1 MSENEVT
8 NEQPLKPIP
17 LGVSS
22 WLKMVRRNKL
32 TVDKTAKLGLLVNFF
47 DYVFFS
53 RPRRMGKTILC
64 SMLKELFTHGDQNFA
79 GTAIY
84 GNWPETQTY
93 PVISLSFY
101 GVDCQ
106 NASTFEANLCKIVSD
121 AYYDAG
127 FKDAM
132 KLIGTTSFDRL
143 TSLLKGIVNDDDQQ
157 LVFLIDEWDYPLSS
171 HLDDPQLFASL
182 QSVLAKF
189 YSWLRLQNANARFI
203 LITGIMRYRET
214 SLFTGQDIRDLSMHP
229 RYADLVGYTKEEIEQ
244 SFKRYIPL
252 AAKKMGITTDELWE
266 QLELNYDG
274 FCFDNQASVKLY
286 NPFSINKFFASV
298 ANPNFLSNSSL
309 QLTFEPFWMG
319 SAGASAALRSFLNVR
334 KYDVTEL
341 LETYSKTVIIGNE
354 TMTSPVKATEV
365 TLDQI
370 LLQSGMISIKEIT
383 EDSLQA
389 ATIVARSYKCELT
402 NYEVA
407 SEFRTVL
414 LAYMTNSNEKVI
426 YHKLLLV
433 QKALLAGDIAKLG
446 NSLNQLLCNSRY
458 DVFDEKDE
466 KKERIYRTFFKLC
479 MMSHLINANDEVS
492 NNHGRCDL
500 VAKTKDTIYAFE
512 LKRIQSDT
520 TEAKFALLD
529 EAEQQMVRNDYGN
542 NLIEEGKMLIWV
554 VLVISDKYRQ
564 VCAWRTIK
572 RTYTAAGTQIE
583 RHEGLVEPIK
593 VENQKGS

>member
-132 KLIGTTSFDRL
+132 KLVGTTSFDRL

-214 SLFTGQDIRDLSMHP
+214 SLFTGQDIQDLSMDP
-229 RYADLVGYTKEEIEQ
+229 FYADLLGYTKEEIEQ

-274 FCFDNQASVKLY
+274 FCFDHQASVKLY
-286 NPFSINKFFASV
+286 NPFSINKFFSFV
-298 ANPNFLSNSSL
+298 SNPNFLSNSSL

>member
-1 MSENEVT
+1 M
-8 NEQPLKPIP
+8 
-17 LGVSS
+17 
-22 WLKMVRRNKL
+22 
-32 TVDKTAKLGLLVNFF
+32 
-47 DYVFFS
+47 
-53 RPRRMGKTILC
+53 
-64 SMLKELFTHGDQNFA
+64 
-79 GTAIY
+79 
-84 GNWPETQTY
+84 
-93 PVISLSFY
+93 
-101 GVDCQ
+101 
-106 NASTFEANLCKIVSD
+106 
-121 AYYDAG
+121 
-127 FKDAM
+127 
-132 KLIGTTSFDRL
+132 
-143 TSLLKGIVNDDDQQ
+143 
-157 LVFLIDEWDYPLSS
+157 
-171 HLDDPQLFASL
+171 
-182 QSVLAKF
+182 
-189 YSWLRLQNANARFI
+189 
-203 LITGIMRYRET
+203 
-214 SLFTGQDIRDLSMHP
+214 
-229 RYADLVGYTKEEIEQ
+229 
-244 SFKRYIPL
+244 
-252 AAKKMGITTDELWE
+252 
-266 QLELNYDG
+266 
-274 FCFDNQASVKLY
+274 KLY

-341 LETYSKTVIIGNE
+341 LETYSKTVIIVNE

-446 NSLNQLLCNSRY
+446 NSLNQLLCNSCY

>member
-1 MSENEVT
+1 MRDKDNT
-8 NEQPLKPIP
+8 DEQQQLKPIP

-22 WLKMVRRNKL
+22 WLKMVKRNKL
-32 TVDKTAKLGLLVNFF
+32 TVDKTGKLGLLVTLF
-47 DYVFFS
+47 DFVFFA

-64 SMLKELFTHGDQNFA
+64 SMLQELFTHGDKNFE

-93 PVISLSFY
+93 PVISLSFI
-101 GVDCQ
+101 GMDCQ
-106 NASTFEANLCKIVSD
+106 NASTFEANLCTNLAA
-121 AYYDAG
+121 AYAMAG
-127 FKDAM
+127 FPEA
-132 KLIGTTSFDRL
+132 LQLRTETSFVQL
-143 TSLLKGIVNDDDQQ
+143 TAQLDYLARGQQ
-157 LVFLIDEWDYPLSS
+157 LVFLIDEWDNPLSA
-171 HLDDPQLFASL
+171 HLDDPPLFASL
-182 QSVLAKF
+182 HSVLVKF

-203 LITGIMRYRET
+203 LVTGIMRYRDT

>member
-47 DYVFFS
+47 DFVFFA

-64 SMLKELFTHGDQNFA
+64 SMLQELFTHGDKNFE

-214 SLFTGQDIRDLSMHP
+214 SLFTGQDIQDLSMDP
-229 RYADLVGYTKEEIEQ
+229 FYADLLGYTKEEIEQ

-274 FCFDNQASVKLY
+274 FCFDHQASVKLY